1 MIAILPVRGGVLPRG
16 ADEAVAECG
25 GCALLIGEGTADAA
39 AALVV
44 ATRRVLLAEAGAY
57 AAASWAAGIA
67 DWLRDREGDR
77 DCGGLGGRD
86 EWTGDAG
93 EPEAALPGA
102 AGVIVLPAVP
112 DGRDLAPRLAV
123 ELGLPLWAEAVRAAP
138 DRAAVA
144 RYGGRVLVDARPGG
158 PYVATLI
165 PGVAGT
171 VPAAPDERAAP
182 EPVDLPT
189 PDRGDAEVLDVV
201 PPTPSTIDLAEAPRV
216 FAGGAGLGRREEFPL
231 LEAVATAA
239 GASLG
244 ATRVVADN
252 DWVPFARQIGTTGTT
267 IDPRLY
273 VAFGISGAVQ
283 HITGIG
289 TPEHVIA
296 VNTDPSCP
304 MMALAD
310 LAVVAD
316 APSVLRELA
325 ALLDVPVPDAE
336 PAEVRHG

>member
-1 MIAILPVRGGVLPRG
+1 MTMIAIVPVREGVAPKG

-25 GCALLIGEGTADAA
+25 GCALLIGAGTAEAA
-39 AALVV
+39 GALSV
-44 ATRRVLLAEAGAY
+44 ATRRVLLAEAGTY
-57 AAASWAAGIA
+57 APAAWAAGIA
-67 DWLRDREGDR
+67 AWLRGLTGGPEGGPLSAPDP
-77 DCGGLGGRD
+77 
-86 EWTGDAG
+86 GDPA
-93 EPEAALPGA
+93 
-102 AGVIVLPAVP
+102 VIVLPAVP

-138 DRAAVA
+138 GRAAVA
-144 RYGGRVLVDARPGG
+144 RYGGRVLVDAHPGG

-165 PGVAGT
+165 PGVAGA
-171 VPAAPDERAAP
+171 VAAGPDERAVP
-182 EPVDLPT
+182 EPVDLPV
-189 PDRGDAEVLDVV
+189 PGRGDAEVLEVV
-201 PPTPSTIDLAEAPRV
+201 PPTPATIDLAEAPRV

-231 LEAVATAA
+231 LQAVATAA

-252 DWVPFARQIGTTGTT
+252 DWVPFNRQIGTTGTT
-267 IDPRLY
+267 IDPTLY

-325 ALLDVPVPDAE
+325 ALLDVPAPGAE
-336 PAEVRHG
+336 PAEARHA

>member
-1 MIAILPVRGGVLPRG
+1 MSLAVIPVRGGVLPRG
-16 ADEAVAECG
+16 ADEAIAECNG
-25 GCALLIGEGTADAA
+25 HALLIGDRTAEAA
-39 AALVV
+39 AEIAV
-44 ATRRVLLAEAGAY
+44 ATTRTRLAEAGPYAPAAW
-57 AAASWAAGIA
+57 AAALAG
-67 DWLRDREGDR
+67 LP
-77 DCGGLGGRD
+77 GLG
-86 EWTGDAG
+86 T
-93 EPEAALPGA
+93 L
-102 AGVIVLPAVP
+102 VLPAVP
-112 DGRDLAPRLAV
+112 DGRDLAPRLAA
-123 ELGLPLWAEAVRAAP
+123 ELRRPLWAEAVTARA
-138 DRAAVA
+138 DRVAVA
-144 RYGGRVLVDARPGG
+144 RYGGRVLVDAEPDG
-158 PYVATLI
+158 PYVATLV

-171 VPAAPDERAAP
+171 VNGRQAAP
-182 EPVDLPT
+182 ERIELTV
-189 PDRGDAEVLDVV
+189 PDRGDAEVLEIV
-201 PPTPSTIDLAEAPRV
+201 PPTPETIDLAEAPRV

-231 LEAVATAA
+231 LEAVAAAA

-267 IDPRLY
+267 IEPRLY

-316 APSVLRELA
+316 APAVLHELA
-325 ALLDVPVPDAE
+325 ELLGVPVPG
-336 PAEVRHG
+336 EVARA

>member
-1 MIAILPVRGGVLPRG
+1 MLAVVPVREGVLPKG
-16 ADEAVAECG
+16 ADEVVAECG
-25 GCALLIGEGTADAA
+25 GWALLIGNGTADAA
-39 AALVV
+39 ADLTV
-44 ATRRVLLAEAGAY
+44 ATRRVLLAEAGPY
-57 AAASWAAGIA
+57 APAAWAAGLA
-67 DWLRDREGDR
+67 EWLRVRE
-77 DCGGLGGRD
+77 
-86 EWTGDAG
+86 TT
-93 EPEAALPGA
+93 
-102 AGVIVLPAVP
+102 VIVLPAVP

-123 ELGLPLWAEAVRAAP
+123 ELRWPLWAEAVQVTAERV
-138 DRAAVA
+138 AVA

-158 PYVATLI
+158 PYVATLM
-165 PGVAGT
+165 PGVAG
-171 VPAAPDERAAP
+171 VLPAGPDERATP
-182 EPVDLPT
+182 EPVDLPV
-189 PDRGDAEVLDVV
+189 PERGDAEVLEVV

-267 IDPRLY
+267 IDPKLY

-325 ALLDVPVPDAE
+325 ALLDVPAPEAE
-336 PAEVRHG
+336 PAEVRHA

>member
-1 MIAILPVRGGVLPRG
+1 VRGGALPRG
-16 ADEAVAECG
+16 ADEAIAECDG
-25 GCALLIGEGTADAA
+25 HALLIGDGTAEAA
-39 AALVV
+39 ETIAV
-44 ATRRVLLAEAGAY
+44 ATVRTLLAEAGPYAPAAW
-57 AAASWAAGIA
+57 AAALAGY
-67 DWLRDREGDR
+67 LH
-77 DCGGLGGRD
+77 
-86 EWTGDAG
+86 DA
-93 EPEAALPGA
+93 PGPL
-102 AGVIVLPAVP
+102 VLPAVP

-123 ELGLPLWAEAVRAAP
+123 ELHRPLWAEAVVARTA
-138 DRAAVA
+138 RVAVA
-144 RYGGRVLVDARPGG
+144 RYGGRVLVDAEPGG
-158 PYVATLI
+158 PYVATLV
-165 PGVAGT
+165 PGVAG
-171 VPAAPDERAAP
+171 VVHAAPRRRAAP
-182 EPVDLPT
+182 EPVELT
-189 PDRGDAEVLDVV
+189 VPDRGDAEVLEVV
-201 PPTPSTIDLAEAPRV
+201 PPTPETIDLAEAPRV

-231 LEAVATAA
+231 LEAVAAAA

-267 IDPRLY
+267 IEPKLY

-316 APSVLRELA
+316 APAVLHELA
-325 ALLDVPVPDAE
+325 TLLGVPVPDGE
-336 PAEVRHG
+336 EVASG